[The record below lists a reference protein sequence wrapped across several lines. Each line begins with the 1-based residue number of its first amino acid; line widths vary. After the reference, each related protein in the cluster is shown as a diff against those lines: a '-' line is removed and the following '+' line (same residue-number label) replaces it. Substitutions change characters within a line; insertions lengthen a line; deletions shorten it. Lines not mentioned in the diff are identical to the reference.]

1 MFHTLAGLGFDL
13 QDSTDLSHLHRLN
26 SGMSQSSGICLSL
39 EQQANSKV
47 PQLLKSLPDYTHSST
62 RAYRSLKLLTPTS
75 FRGSFVSTPPWGD
88 KETHKTLGPRLS
100 RKAVRV
106 TRPLLPRR
114 LCGPNQ
120 YSSRC

>member
-1 MFHTLAGLGFDL
+1 MFHISAGLGFDS
-13 QDSTDLSHLHRLN
+13 QDSTDLCHLHRLN
-26 SGMSQSSGICLSL
+26 TGISQSSGISLSL

-47 PQLLKSLPDYTHSST
+47 PQLLKSLPVYTHSST
-62 RAYRSLKLLTPTS
+62 CAYRSLKLLTPAP
-75 FRGSFVSTPPWGD
+75 FLGSFVSPTPWGD

-100 RKAVRV
+100 RKAVCV

-120 YSSRC
+120 YSSHC